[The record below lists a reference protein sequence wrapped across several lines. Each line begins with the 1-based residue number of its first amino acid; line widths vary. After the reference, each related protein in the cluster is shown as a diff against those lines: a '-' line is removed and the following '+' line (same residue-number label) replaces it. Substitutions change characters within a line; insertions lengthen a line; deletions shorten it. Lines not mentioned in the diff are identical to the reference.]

1 MCIPFGFLTPKTFN
15 LLLSIL
21 LTLNV
26 HDEGYSSGAG
36 TAYPTAQVTYARG
49 RRTLKRWSYHTIRAS
64 VRMATPQ
71 GHRFFLNTD
80 TLYFCII
87 QSSKSIKGMVFLG
100 HCILIFYKK

>member
-36 TAYPTAQVTYARG
+36 TAYPSGA
-49 RRTLKRWSYHTIRAS
+49 
-64 VRMATPQ
+64 PE
-71 GHRFFLNTD
+71 
-80 TLYFCII
+80 II
-87 QSSKSIKGMVFLG
+87 PGF
-100 HCILIFYKK
+100 